1 MTVRNGSSCCGSLI
15 LRVELL
21 EACLMFRRKGFV
33 RVTLVLI
40 IVVFSGMMLW
50 LVWKG
55 GVVLFDTLYDGVVT
69 LPIGLKFIIFG
80 SIEFGVCCSVLI
92 VWMRSVNGVVVV
104 C

>member
-1 MTVRNGSSCCGSLI
+1 
-15 LRVELL
+15 
-21 EACLMFRRKGFV
+21 
-33 RVTLVLI
+33 
-40 IVVFSGMMLW
+40 

-55 GVVLFDTLYDGVVT
+55 GVVLFDTIYDGVVT